1 MTEEPAKAKFQRIL
15 VKLSGEMLMGS
26 RGMGIDP
33 EICEMIAGEIQQVH
47 RLGVQVA
54 ATIGG
59 GNIVRGATISQLGID
74 RVSGDYMGMLATVI
88 NGLALQDALEKKGV
102 PTRMQ
107 TAIAMSG
114 VAEPFIRRRAI
125 RHLEKGR
132 VVLFVA
138 GTGNPYFSTDMTA
151 ALRAAEIKAQ
161 VIFKGTKV
169 DGIYDSDPMKN
180 PQAKHIKEITCQHVL
195 EQELKVVDLTAIS
208 LCQENRLPIVI
219 FNLHHSGNLQ
229 RAVLGEEI
237 GSLVK
242 PD

>member
-1 MTEEPAKAKFQRIL
+1 MTSEAKAPKFQRIL
-15 VKLSGEMLMGS
+15 VKLSGEMLLG
-26 RGMGIDP
+26 RQGQGIDP
-33 EICEMIAGEIQQVH
+33 EVCRAIAEEIREVH
-47 RLGVQVA
+47 GFGVQVA

-59 GNIVRGATISQLGID
+59 GNIVRGATISQAGID

-88 NGLALQDALEKKGV
+88 NGLALQDALEKQGV

-107 TAIAMSG
+107 TAIPMSG

-161 VIFKGTKV
+161 VILKGTKV
-169 DGIYDSDPMKN
+169 DGLYDADPKTN
-180 PQAKHIKEITCQHVL
+180 PGARLIKETTCQHVL
-195 EQELKVVDLTAIS
+195 ENDLRVIDPPAIA
-208 LCQENRLPIVI
+208 LCMDNHIPILI
-219 FNLHHSGNLQ
+219 FNLHNRGHLC

-237 GSLVK
+237 GSLVRA
-242 PD
+242 D